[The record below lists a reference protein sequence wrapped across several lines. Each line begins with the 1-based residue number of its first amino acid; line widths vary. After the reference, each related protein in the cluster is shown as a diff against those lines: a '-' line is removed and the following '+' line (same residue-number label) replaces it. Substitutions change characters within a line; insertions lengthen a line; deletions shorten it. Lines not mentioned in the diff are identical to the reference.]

1 MQLTIKLESDRFYL
15 VSWQSRIIARYET
28 LKTKPVARLKAVYLG
43 VAAMPEAQTIAK
55 TVSKLFGCRVEIRP
69 GQRTTAAFE
78 VVIRSPKVGQMAAI
92 EKFILA
98 LITAA
103 EMPPAA
109 PKAAHQITVKPI
121 APIVNRPDQPDR
133 ALVRSGNRVLNIA

>member
-15 VSWQSRIIARYET
+15 VSWQNRIISRYET
-28 LKTKPVARLKAVYLG
+28 LKTKPTARLKAVYMG
-43 VAAMPEAQTIAK
+43 VKTMQEAQTIAR
-55 TVSKLFGCRVEIRP
+55 TVTNLFQVRVEIRP

-78 VVIRSPKVGQMAAI
+78 VVIRSPKVAMMPAI

-109 PKAAHQITVKPI
+109 PKAAHRIVTPI
-121 APIVNRPDQPDR
+121 MHRPD
-133 ALVRSGNRVLNIA
+133 LSRSATVQSGKHTLCID